1 MSKDLAD
8 RLRVLLRDPISAFG
22 AEIEALQVQRAGA
35 RRLVRLLVDKDGGVT
50 MDDVAELTGVVSRLL
65 DASPIMGDA
74 PYVLEVSSPGVER
87 PLTLPRHWRRNVGRK
102 VRVRL
107 KDDDR
112 VVLGRVRCIDE
123 RAETVTIEMEPSE
136 PRRVLPLTEIKRAVV
151 QVEFEKRDG
160 AEE

>member
-8 RLRVLLRDPISAFG
+8 RLRVLLQDPISSAG
-22 AEIEALQVQRAGA
+22 ADIEAVQVQRAGA

-65 DASPIMGDA
+65 DVSPIMGDA

-107 KDDDR
+107 KDDDH
-112 VVLGRVRCIDE
+112 VVLGRVTDFDE
-123 RAETVTIEMEPSE
+123 RAETVTIEPERGE
-136 PRRVLPLTEIKRAVV
+136 PRRVLPLTDIGRAVV
-151 QVEFEKRDG
+151 QVELERSDG
-160 AEE
+160 VGE